1 MVTELFLVQTFVLR
15 HPVLNLTL
23 FLLQDLLPR
32 YRKMA
37 SNESV
42 VFMVSGISDDEDRM
56 TEEIFLL
63 CNVRIILG
71 DTRKSFYY
79 PWCS

>member
-15 HPVLNLTL
+15 HLVLNLTL

-32 YRKMA
+32 YHKMA

-42 VFMVSGISDDEDRM
+42 VFMVSGISDEDRM

>member
-1 MVTELFLVQTFVLR
+1 MVRELFLVQTFVLR

>member
-15 HPVLNLTL
+15 HPVLNLKL
-23 FLLQDLLPR
+23 FLLQARLPR

-42 VFMVSGISDDEDRM
+42 VFMVSGISDEGRM
-56 TEEIFLL
+56 TEEIFPL